1 MFAKAA
7 VATGAGVAES
17 PPKSAANIRRL
28 SRTIGLSITI
38 LLSAFAVK
46 DDLGVWDHNSK
57 RKTRKRK
64 WKLAGVAV
72 GGGQYRNAVASGRRP
87 CHNQERSYTLIDRR
101 YRCGT
106 DRIQEWHL
114 I

>member
-38 LLSAFAVK
+38 LLSAFTVEYDRGCGSTIVNEK
-46 DDLGVWDHNSK
+46 CEMEQPHHGDTEHPE
-57 RKTRKRK
+57 
-64 WKLAGVAV
+64 VA
-72 GGGQYRNAVASGRRP
+72 QRRMG
-87 CHNQERSYTLIDRR
+87 L
-101 YRCGT
+101 
-106 DRIQEWHL
+106 L
-114 I
+114 